1 MLNILRI
8 VLILYSKPKI
18 KVKKGGRN
26 MNRIKVFSISFIIL
40 FGLLVAVSCR
50 TPGTYFVG
58 VQYAG
63 EPETSIEG
71 TALIGMQ
78 SFLDKREVE
87 SKNFI
92 GARIV
97 GNDQKEL
104 FLSSQ
109 ASVADSVT
117 SAFKEY
123 AEKRGFEVKNISGWD
138 YSPEGMKT
146 VDKGLKYVV
155 GGHIEKLR
163 CDATKRVGRT
173 NMVLEIKII
182 SYVGSVETGSV
193 KKRPFEIKLTRTDPT
208 FGAPGLEKFIN
219 EALAKIIAN
228 TLADLN

>member
-1 MLNILRI
+1 
-8 VLILYSKPKI
+8 
-18 KVKKGGRN
+18 
-26 MNRIKVFSISFIIL
+26 MNRIKTLFISLLIL

-50 TPGTYFVG
+50 TPGTYFIG
-58 VQYAG
+58 VKYAG
-63 EPETSIEG
+63 EPETSIQG

-78 SFLDKREVE
+78 SFIDKREEE

-109 ASVADSVT
+109 VSVADSVT

-123 AEKRGFEVKNISGWD
+123 AEKRGFDLKSISGWD
-138 YSPEGMKT
+138 FSPEGLKT
-146 VDKGLKYVV
+146 LDKGMKYVV
-155 GGHIEKLR
+155 GGYIEKLR

-182 SYVGSVETGSV
+182 TYVGSVKTGSV
-193 KKRPFEIKLTRTDPT
+193 KKRPFEIKLKRTDPT
-208 FGAPGLEKFIN
+208 FGAAGLEKFVN